1 MLFQELTLH
10 PNLLRAVAQQGYTEP
25 TPIQAQAIPEV
36 LRGRDL
42 MGCAQT
48 GTGKTAAFALPIL
61 ERLMAMPA
69 SNPRCIRVL
78 VLVPTRELAA
88 QVNQSFATYGRHTGL
103 RSTVVVGGVSQGP
116 QVTALKAG
124 VDILVAAP
132 GRLLD
137 LMQQGYIKLDRV
149 QVLVLDEADR
159 MLDMGFIQPIRRIVA
174 TLPKVR
180 QNLMF
185 SATMPDAIRRLAD
198 GILCNPAFVAV
209 DRIAMPAAMVEQQVF
224 FVDKPKKLPLL
235 LRVLERPDALRVL
248 VFSRTKHGADKLARK
263 LRLARVGVEVL
274 HGNKSQGART
284 RALDLFKRGKARVL
298 VATDVAARGLDVDDI
313 SHVINFD
320 IPNEPESYVH
330 RIGRTGRAGATG
342 LALSFCDRDERPFL
356 RDIERLIKK
365 PLAIAQA
372 GQSNP

>member
-1 MLFQELTLH
+1 VLFQEL
-10 PNLLRAVAQQGYTEP
+10 NLAPSLLQAVQQQGYTEP
-25 TPIQAQAIPEV
+25 TPIQARAIPEV
-36 LRGRDL
+36 MSGRDL
-42 MGCAQT
+42 LGCAQT

-61 ERLMAMPA
+61 ERLMATPTVG
-69 SNPRCIRVL
+69 PRRIRVL

-88 QVNQSFATYGRHTGL
+88 QVNESFGTYGRNTGL
-103 RSTVVVGGVSQGP
+103 KSTVVVGGVNQNP
-116 QVTALKAG
+116 QVTALRAG

-137 LMQQGYIKLDRV
+137 LMQQGHIKLDHV
-149 QVLVLDEADR
+149 EVLVLDEADR
-159 MLDMGFIQPIRRIVA
+159 MLDMGFIQPIRRIVS

-185 SATMPDAIRRLAD
+185 SATMPDDIRRLAD
-198 GILCNPAFVAV
+198 SILRTPTFVAV
-209 DRIAMPAAMVEQQVF
+209 DRLAMPAVMVEQQVY
-224 FVDKPKKLPLL
+224 FVDRPKKLHLL
-235 LRVLERPDALRVL
+235 LRVLERPDAFRVL

-263 LRLARVGVEVL
+263 LRVARVGVEVL

-342 LALSFCDRDERPFL
+342 LALSFCDRDERPYL

-365 PLAIAQA
+365 SVPVAQEAQA
-372 GQSNP
+372 G

>member
-1 MLFQELTLH
+1 MLFSELKLDPKLLAAVGQE
-10 PNLLRAVAQQGYTEP
+10 GYTTP
-25 TPIQAQAIPEV
+25 TPIQARAIPEV
-36 LRGRDL
+36 LAGRDL

-61 ERLMAMPA
+61 QHLMTRAVTG
-69 SNPRCIRVL
+69 PRRIRAL

-88 QVNQSFATYGRHTGL
+88 QVNDSFSAYGRHSGL
-103 RSTVVVGGVSQGP
+103 RSAVVVGGVSQGP
-116 QVTALKAG
+116 QVTALRAG
-124 VDILVAAP
+124 VDIVVAAP

-137 LMQQGYIKLDRV
+137 LMQQGHVRLDAV
-149 QVLVLDEADR
+149 EILVLDEADR
-159 MLDMGFIQPIRRIVA
+159 MLDMGFIQPIRRIVS

-185 SATMPDAIRRLAD
+185 SATMPNDIRALAD
-198 GILCNPAFVAV
+198 TILKTPAFVAV
-209 DRIAMPAAMVEQQVF
+209 DRVAAPAAKVEQKVYYVERQ
-224 FVDKPKKLPLL
+224 KKLGLL
-235 LRVLERPDALRVL
+235 LRVLERPDAFRVL

-263 LRLARVGVEVL
+263 LRVARVDAEVL

-284 RALDLFKRGKARVL
+284 RALDNFKRGRARVL
-298 VATDVAARGLDVDDI
+298 VATDVAARGLDVDDV

-342 LALSFCDRDERPFL
+342 LALSFCDHDERGFL
-356 RDIERLIKK
+356 RDIERLTRM
-365 PLAIAQA
+365 PLAVA
-372 GQSNP
+372 G